1 MLRWVVRNPITRKFN
16 RLDYDII
23 TLFYFVYEL
32 ENDIQ
37 NEVDD
42 GLADVEL
49 LETAN
54 FILCRLH
61 DMLVKLYGN
70 EPLEDFYSLGRG
82 FWEKEL
88 TLVEKEIG

>member
-1 MLRWVVRNPITRKFN
+1 MLRWVVGNPITRKFN
-16 RLDYDII
+16 GLDYDII
-23 TLFYFVYEL
+23 TLFYFVNEL

-54 FILCRLH
+54 FIRSRLQ

-70 EPLEDFYSLGRG
+70 ETLKDFYYLGKE
-82 FWEKEL
+82 FWEKE
-88 TLVEKEIG
+88 IG

>member
-1 MLRWVVRNPITRKFN
+1 MGNPITRKFN
-16 RLDYDII
+16 ELDYDII
-23 TLFYFVYEL
+23 TLFYFVNEL

-54 FILCRLH
+54 FIRSRLQ

-70 EPLEDFYSLGRG
+70 ETLKDFYYLGKE
-82 FWEKEL
+82 FWEKE
-88 TLVEKEIG
+88 IG

>member
-1 MLRWVVRNPITRKFN
+1 MGNPITRKFN
-16 RLDYDII
+16 ELDYDII
-23 TLFYFVYEL
+23 TLFYFVNEL

-54 FILCRLH
+54 FISSRLQ

-70 EPLEDFYSLGRG
+70 ETLKDFYYLGKE
-82 FWEKEL
+82 FWEKE
-88 TLVEKEIG
+88 IG